1 MDNILFWLGFY
12 LVMLVL
18 STVIGYSKGNVVAGA
33 LLGYVLGP
41 IGVLLLLFS
50 KDRRM
55 LPCPE
60 CASKIHR
67 HSYFCPQCQ
76 QKVFKRL
83 K

>member
-12 LVMLVL
+12 LAMLVI
-18 STVIGYSKGNVVAGA
+18 STIIGYSKGNVVAGA

-41 IGVLLLLFS
+41 IGVVLLLFS

-55 LPCPE
+55 LPCPD
-60 CASKIHR
+60 CGCKIHR
-67 HSYFCPQCQ
+67 DSYLCPQCK